1 MPLPHIKNISAGN
14 SRWDPMLSA
23 VFEVRFSLPEM
34 VNDAIAMNL
43 GLESPDYHNETL
55 LLTEQVTN
63 VSGLD
68 ALQKT
73 VQAGSQKFL
82 GVDVSFL
89 NPALDNTYAEFTID
103 FNLNL
108 RNVTD
113 AYTLKLIKLWSK
125 LGYDMIT
132 GTRTIKR
139 DYVAPYVQVIEANR
153 NGVIWRIATFKDVL
167 LTNVTGLDTLD
178 YTANEARKL
187 QCTFRSDY
195 WDEQLGTGIVLGTGP
210 AEWNN
215 EIGTINDETNG
226 SEANYFGTNNNRP
239 GFPTQP

>member
-1 MPLPHIKNISAGN
+1 MPLPHIMNVDAGHN
-14 SRWDPMLSA
+14 RWDPMLSA
-23 VFEVRFSLPEM
+23 VFEVTFDLPQM
-34 VNDAIAMNL
+34 VIDAINDNL
-43 GLESPDYHNETL
+43 GQDPQDHLR
-55 LLTEQVTN
+55 LLTQQVTN
-63 VSGLD
+63 VGGLD

-103 FNLNL
+103 LNLNL

-113 AYTLKLIKLWSK
+113 AYVLKVFKLWSK
-125 LGYDMIT
+125 LGYDLIT

-139 DYVAPYVQVIEANR
+139 DYVAPLIRISEANR

-195 WDEQLGTGIVLGTGP
+195 WDEEVGSGISLGDSEP
-210 AEWNN
+210 AEWKSEMGDINN
-215 EIGTINDETNG
+215 TDH
-226 SEANYFGTNNNRP
+226 YFGMDNQRP
-239 GFPTQP
+239 GFPQAGNP